1 MDTTLKK
8 EETKVITFRVNCKD
22 CDLIDFL
29 VDRDSEFPSRSVF
42 IREAIAEKIE
52 RSLVSNGISRG

>member
-8 EETKVITFRVNCKD
+8 PETKVVTFRLTSDD
-22 CDLIDFL
+22 CDQIDYLIA
-29 VDRDSEFPSRSVF
+29 RYTEFPSRSVF